1 MWDVVWCAVPKLNVV
16 RCEILLS
23 YSGRDVECIT
33 HCISHLVTSRPP
45 HFTLHYS
52 TSNAAISGIIP
63 NHTTFHVTPFLTI
76 SHISYRTSTSSPLCI
91 PYLKSHILAT
101 LCITSLTSRTAPHF
115 HITDVPHNATS
126 VSDHTIYWPHHLCI
140 TPPATSRTTD
150 IFFFNDIAPHFTC
163 SPSCISSTTPNS
175 TPHYHV
181 SHNIPHHRSGHHHF
195 LHPTTY
201 HISHNTIS
209 ITRYRAVSAHTL
221 PCSISHAF
229 HIPCHSTHTSPH
241 YTTTFHNPILV
252 WNRLETICDPFC

>member
-1 MWDVVWCAVPKLNVV
+1 MVWCAVLKLNVV

-140 TPPATSRTTD
+140 TPPPATSRTTD
-150 IFFFNDIAPHFTC
+150 FFF
-163 SPSCISSTTPNS
+163 
-175 TPHYHV
+175 
-181 SHNIPHHRSGHHHF
+181 
-195 LHPTTY
+195 
-201 HISHNTIS
+201 
-209 ITRYRAVSAHTL
+209 
-221 PCSISHAF
+221 
-229 HIPCHSTHTSPH
+229 
-241 YTTTFHNPILV
+241 
-252 WNRLETICDPFC
+252 